1 MDLSEK
7 INKCLVENRLILQSS
22 DIDLDEAKRLGVPV
36 YNNAGIL
43 AGYFIED
50 GFDNYSA
57 YCNLSRGNFAN
68 AFRVSSV
75 LSFLNIDKPT
85 EVLFEYMDLVCKNY
99 FDTSKFIIDRNI
111 ILKNIQKVKDGLY
124 EVYPITKKYFWVRP
138 YTSVGAEDKMVEGI
152 MLQGKRSLVMSQY
165 NKSKRIDTIS
175 KIENAVNL
183 LIAEGNEENTFLTI
197 NDIEK
202 ISGIPKKTISNIYG
216 LFKTEI
222 DRYNVSMFNTS
233 VYAEFIK
240 ISNVAAI
247 SSSII
252 KFKDD
257 LETKLTKRKVAK
269 KSELHIN
276 TIYNLWLEDDVQEA
290 LEEYNKWVKQ
300 FKK

>member
-99 FDTSKFIIDRNI
+99 FDTNKFIIDRNI

-202 ISGIPKKTISNIYG
+202 VSGVPKKTISNIYN

-233 VYAEFIK
+233 IYAEFVK
-240 ISNVAAI
+240 ISNVATI
-247 SSSII
+247 SSSIV
-252 KFKDD
+252 KFKDE

>member
-1 MDLSEK
+1 MELSDR
-7 INKCLVENRLILQSS
+7 INKCLVENKLILYSS
-22 DIDLDEAKRLGVPV
+22 DIDAEEAKRIGVPV
-36 YNNAGIL
+36 YNNSGVL

-99 FDTSKFIIDRNI
+99 FDTNKFIIDRNI

-124 EVYPITKKYFWVRP
+124 EVSPITKKYFWVRP

-202 ISGIPKKTISNIYG
+202 ISDVPKKTISNIYN

-222 DRYNVSMFNTS
+222 DRYNISMFNTS

-240 ISNVAAI
+240 ISNVASI

>member
-1 MDLSEK
+1 MDISEK

-36 YNNAGIL
+36 YNNSGIL

-50 GFDNYSA
+50 GFDSYSA
-57 YCNLSRGNFAN
+57 YCNVSKGNFAN

-85 EVLFEYMDLVCKNY
+85 NVLFEYMDLVCKKY
-99 FDTSKFIIDRNI
+99 FDTDRFTIDRNI

-124 EVYPITKKYFWVRP
+124 EVYPITKKYFWVKP
-138 YTSVGAEDKMVEGI
+138 YTSVGAEDKIVEGI

-202 ISGIPKKTISNIYG
+202 VSGVPKKTISNIYN

-233 VYAEFIK
+233 IYAEFVK
-240 ISNVAAI
+240 ISNVATI
-247 SSSII
+247 SSSIV
-252 KFKDD
+252 KFKDE

-276 TIYNLWLEDDVQEA
+276 TVYNLWLEDDVQEA

>member
-152 MLQGKRSLVMSQY
+152 MLQGKRSIVMCQY

>member
-1 MDLSEK
+1 MDISEK

-36 YNNAGIL
+36 YNNSGIL

-50 GFDNYSA
+50 GFDSYSA
-57 YCNLSRGNFAN
+57 YCNVSKGNFAN

-85 EVLFEYMDLVCKNY
+85 DVLFEYMDLVCKKY
-99 FDTSKFIIDRNI
+99 FDTDRFTIDRNI

-124 EVYPITKKYFWVRP
+124 EVYPITKKYFWVKP
-138 YTSVGAEDKMVEGI
+138 YTSVGAEDKIVEGI

-202 ISGIPKKTISNIYG
+202 VSGVPKKTISNIYN

-233 VYAEFIK
+233 IYAEFVK
-240 ISNVAAI
+240 ISNVATI
-247 SSSII
+247 SSSIV
-252 KFKDD
+252 KFKDE

-276 TIYNLWLEDDVQEA
+276 TVYNLWLEDDVQEA

>member
-1 MDLSEK
+1 MDISEK

-36 YNNAGIL
+36 YNNSGVL

-50 GFDNYSA
+50 GFDSYSA
-57 YCNLSRGNFAN
+57 YCNVSKGNFAN

-85 EVLFEYMDLVCKNY
+85 DVLFEYMDLVCKKY
-99 FDTSKFIIDRNI
+99 FDTDRFTIDRNI

-124 EVYPITKKYFWVRP
+124 EVYPITKKYFWVKP
-138 YTSVGAEDKMVEGI
+138 YTSVGAEDKIVEGI

-202 ISGIPKKTISNIYG
+202 VSGVPKKTISNIYN

-233 VYAEFIK
+233 IYAEFVK
-240 ISNVAAI
+240 ISNVATI
-247 SSSII
+247 SSSIV
-252 KFKDD
+252 KFKDE